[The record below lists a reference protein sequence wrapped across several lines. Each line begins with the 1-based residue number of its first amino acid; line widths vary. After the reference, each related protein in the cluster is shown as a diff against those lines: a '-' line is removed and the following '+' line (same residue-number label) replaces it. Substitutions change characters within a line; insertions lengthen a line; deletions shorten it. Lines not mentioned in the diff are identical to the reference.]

1 MKIICINGQ
10 GGCGKD
16 SFVAFC
22 GGENQGIYNYSM
34 VDGVKEIARR
44 VRWDGSKELR
54 DRKFLSDLKDLVDE
68 YNDFSFKNVESKISG
83 AYSYYSRYWIDYS
96 NEEKEAIFFVHAR
109 EPKDIQRWK
118 DEHDARALI
127 IRRTDVEG
135 EYGNHADDQV
145 FNFDYDYCIWNNG
158 SLNELYNI
166 ARNFIKEIRKE
177 EWESHI

>member
-1 MKIICINGQ
+1 MKILCINGSPTA
-10 GGCGKD
+10 GKD

-22 GGENQGIYNYSM
+22 GGENQGIYSYSM

-44 VRWDGSKELR
+44 VHWDGSKELR
-54 DRKFLSDLKDLVDE
+54 DRKFLSDLKDLVDD

-83 AYSYYSRYWIDYS
+83 AYNYYSRYWIDYN

-118 DEHDARALI
+118 DEHGARALI

-145 FNFDYDYCIWNNG
+145 FDYEYDYCIWNNET
-158 SLNELYNI
+158 LDMLYDT
-166 ARNFIKEIRKE
+166 AQRFIKDIRKE
-177 EWESHI
+177 DWESHI